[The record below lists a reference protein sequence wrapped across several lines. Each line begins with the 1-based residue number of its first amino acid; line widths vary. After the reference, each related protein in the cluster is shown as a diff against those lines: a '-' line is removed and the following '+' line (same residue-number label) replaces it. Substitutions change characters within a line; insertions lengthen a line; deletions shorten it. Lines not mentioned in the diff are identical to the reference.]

1 MQIYVQSWQCPM
13 CLQWIYDNASA
24 ESCLK
29 LKPCKASLREARSWL
44 NDKMICYAGEISSQK
59 NVGKGRTDNR
69 SPLDSPQ

>member
-1 MQIYVQSWQCPM
+1 MQINVQSWQCPM

-29 LKPCKASLREARSWL
+29 LKPCKASLREARSWS

-59 NVGKGRTDNR
+59 NVGGREDW
-69 SPLDSPQ
+69 